1 LFVKLKAKLLIKC
14 LAVFVFFVS
23 GVLKNKIMEAK
34 FKLVPIGL
42 DELFEKVKQ
51 AESKLIELKKI
62 IEEISNCHVTLTL
75 EQP

>member
-1 LFVKLKAKLLIKC
+1 
-14 LAVFVFFVS
+14 
-23 GVLKNKIMEAK
+23 MEAK